1 MILIIDNYDSFTYN
15 LYQAVGELYPHV
27 EVIRNDEIKVE
38 DIEKLAPEAIII
50 SPGPGYPD
58 SAGISVEAIRRYSGK
73 YPILGVCLGHQAI
86 VEAFGGNIVQATAL
100 MHGKASDIRINTKS
114 EIFRNLPDTIKVA
127 RYHSLIAQA
136 KTLPE
141 CLEVIGTDI
150 NSQIMALEHKEH
162 KTYGLQFH
170 PESILTDT
178 GKTILRNFLNLIDGI
193 ELENASD
200 KTIQQKT
207 KKTTVLKPLLA
218 KVVDGNNL
226 TEAEALEAVNCIMSG
241 EATDS
246 QIAGFLTALRIKGE
260 TIEEITGF
268 AKGMRAKASAVK
280 GCSDAIDIVGTGGD
294 LANSFN
300 ISTTSAFVIAGAGVK
315 VAKHGNRSVSS
326 KSGAADVLESLG
338 VTITTSPEKSQKLIQ
353 TIGISFLFAQTF
365 HSSMKFVGTP
375 RREMGIRTIFNI
387 LGPLANP
394 ASTEYI
400 LLGVYDKALLKPMAQ
415 VLINLGITRAMLVH
429 GNDGLDEISVSDTTS
444 VAEVNNGKIS
454 EYTLNPEDY
463 GIRLA
468 KKSEIIGGTAQ
479 ENAKITLGI
488 LNGEIQDAKR
498 DIVLLNAG
506 CALYTAGRVQTI
518 AEGIVMAKASI
529 DSGRAMIKLNEL
541 IKASEG

>member
-280 GCSDAIDIVGTGGD
+280 GCSDAIVLQVIMAQYHLHRSIGTNM
-294 LANSFN
+294 L
-300 ISTTSAFVIAGAGVK
+300 
-315 VAKHGNRSVSS
+315 
-326 KSGAADVLESLG
+326 
-338 VTITTSPEKSQKLIQ
+338 
-353 TIGISFLFAQTF
+353 
-365 HSSMKFVGTP
+365 
-375 RREMGIRTIFNI
+375 
-387 LGPLANP
+387 
-394 ASTEYI
+394 
-400 LLGVYDKALLKPMAQ
+400 Q
-415 VLINLGITRAMLVH
+415 VLIQMLVMEYVM
-429 GNDGLDEISVSDTTS
+429 GMLFQKQLD
-444 VAEVNNGKIS
+444 
-454 EYTLNPEDY
+454 
-463 GIRLA
+463 GIRIPLVLFLPQ
-468 KKSEIIGGTAQ
+468 IIG
-479 ENAKITLGI
+479 
-488 LNGEIQDAKR
+488 
-498 DIVLLNAG
+498 
-506 CALYTAGRVQTI
+506 
-518 AEGIVMAKASI
+518 
-529 DSGRAMIKLNEL
+529 
-541 IKASEG
+541 